1 VRTIAYVLAALLSSM
16 VTANLAFA
24 QSKATGGPTP
34 SPEGARVYFVDL
46 KDGATIGAETTIHF
60 GLHGMGVAPAGSEKA
75 NSGHHHLLI
84 DTELPP
90 LDEPIPSDPNHM
102 HFGAGQT
109 EVDLA
114 LAPGPH
120 TLQLLLGDKNHI
132 PHSPPVVSDL
142 IHVTVVDASS
152 AAAPVAASPA
162 AATASAARHPSPPG
176 AKVYIVSPEDGATV
190 PLTLHVQFG
199 LDNMA
204 VVRAGVDM
212 PNSGHHHLLIDAP
225 LPPLDEPIPN
235 DENHL
240 HFGAGQTE
248 ATITLTPGKHILQ
261 LLLGDASHL
270 PHDPPVF
277 SKPITVVAGDMPQK
291 KTCKPGETLDATG
304 ACAPPR
310 AAAAPTAPAVA
321 HRPPRSGAFVNPS
334 HRDAPRSRTSMHGPM
349 RQRFAPPDGPG
360 YQEAP
365 QPFNDLR
372 PCQAG
377 MHSESFPNVSGYRC
391 VMNN

>member
-1 VRTIAYVLAALLSSM
+1 MVKTFARALAALLMS
-16 VTANLAFA
+16 VAVANLALA

-34 SPEGARVYFVDL
+34 SAEGARVYFVDL
-46 KDGATIGAETTIHF
+46 KDGAIIGPQTTIHF
-60 GLHGMGVAPAGSEKA
+60 GLHGMGVAPAGSDKA

-90 LDEPIPSDPNHM
+90 LDEPIPSDPTHM

-114 LAPGPH
+114 LTPGPH

-132 PHSPPVVSDL
+132 PHSPPVISEL
-142 IHVTVVDASS
+142 IHVTVAG
-152 AAAPVAASPA
+152 ATPTQAAPAAI
-162 AATASAARHPSPPG
+162 ASTQAEGRHTSPPD
-176 AKVYIVSPEDGATV
+176 ARAYIVSPEDGATV

-248 ATITLTPGKHILQ
+248 ATISLTPGKHTLQ
-261 LLLGDASHL
+261 LLLGDANHM
-270 PHDPPVF
+270 PHVPPVF
-277 SKPITVVAGDMPQK
+277 SKPITVFAGEAPPR
-291 KTCKPGETLDATG
+291 KTCKPGETPDANG
-304 ACAPPR
+304 ACAPR
-310 AAAAPTAPAVA
+310 EAAPAANKLPARHEEVVQRPRRAGVPVRAPIHHPQEQRMA
-321 HRPPRSGAFVNPS
+321 P
-334 HRDAPRSRTSMHGPM
+334 RDAAQPEA
-349 RQRFAPPDGPG
+349 APS
-360 YQEAP
+360 
-365 QPFNDLR
+365 FNDFR
-372 PCQAG
+372 TCQAG
-377 MHSESFPNVSGYRC
+377 MHSESFPGPGGYRC
-391 VMNN
+391 VLNTH